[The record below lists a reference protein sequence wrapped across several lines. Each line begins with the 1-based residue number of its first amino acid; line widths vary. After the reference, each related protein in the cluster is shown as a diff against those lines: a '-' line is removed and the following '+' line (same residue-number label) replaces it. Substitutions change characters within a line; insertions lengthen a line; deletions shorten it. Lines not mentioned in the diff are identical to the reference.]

1 MFLDFSSFFIFFNF
15 LSQVGITKECKKTEL
30 LCACGVCMCVLLV
43 TKSMIISF
51 RLLLACWLPPT
62 SLTHS
67 LTHSFFADF
76 VHRLSGKMNE
86 IFSSSSTA
94 AAAAAAAGGGCVVRA
109 FSEFGGAQN

>member
-1 MFLDFSSFFIFFNF
+1 MYVCIACYKIDDYFI
-15 LSQVGITKECKKTEL
+15 QVAVG
-30 LCACGVCMCVLLV
+30 
-43 TKSMIISF
+43 
-51 RLLLACWLPPT
+51 LLAA
-62 SLTHS
+62 SHLTHS